1 MTYAFQP
8 VLIGKIL
15 NLIGELLI
23 PLGRLFKEIEI
34 DSVTLEALKFSH
46 DLDSYKPFCA
56 CY

>member
-23 PLGRLFKEIEI
+23 PLGRLFEEIEI

-56 CY
+56 CC

>member
-23 PLGRLFKEIEI
+23 PLGRPFKEIEI